1 MDQERL
7 RLLIRRKIQDGRL
20 PLSVTKVQGSPSAGE
35 KCDAC
40 EATLSLEQLL
50 LEVTTLNRRHVHL
63 HVLCHQV
70 WDEERQEAPSPV
82 ELTFFRAPHAAL

>member
-1 MDQERL
+1 MDPERL

-20 PLSVTKVQGSPSAGE
+20 PLSVTKVQGSPSAGA
-35 KCDAC
+35 KCEAC

-50 LEVTTLNRRHVHL
+50 LEVTTLNRRHVQL

-70 WDEERQEAPSPV
+70 WDEERQAAPSR
-82 ELTFFRAPHAAL
+82 LG

>member
-1 MDQERL
+1 MDQDRL

-20 PLSVTKVQGSPSAGE
+20 PLSVSKVQGSPSAGE

-50 LEVTTLNRRHVHL
+50 LEVTTSDGRYVQLHVH
-63 HVLCHQV
+63 CHQV
-70 WDEERQEAPSPV
+70 WDEERQAAPSR
-82 ELTFFRAPHAAL
+82 LG